1 MPKAIKFRNHNNE
14 AIYPCPFYPKGS
26 IYESTVNENPD
37 KYFGGTWEC
46 IYSDYDYIHLGSQV
60 IYPGGETISLS
71 GGTTNKK
78 ILHGAYSSQFT
89 CMESGVT
96 CPPGYVFKYRWSMEV
111 TTDGNI
117 QTYLQINNKKV
128 TSEVGTWSSD
138 KFRQTSSGGFFRLGV
153 DLTPE
158 STSDIGYGTAG
169 YVYSVYTKNQG
180 SGTQRAIIWDVTAHL
195 FAVSKNVIYKWRRT
209 S

>member
-1 MPKAIKFRNHNNE
+1 MAKAIKFKNKNNE
-14 AIYPCPFYPKGS
+14 PIYPCPFYPKGS
-26 IYESTVNENPD
+26 IYVSTINENPN

-60 IYPGGETISLS
+60 IYPGGENISLS
-71 GGTTNKK
+71 GGASNKK

-89 CMESGVT
+89 SMEHGIT

-117 QTYLQINNKKV
+117 QSYLQINNKQV
-128 TSEVGTWSSD
+128 TNEVGTWSSD
-138 KFRQTSSGGFFRLGV
+138 KFRQTSSGGFYRLGV
-153 DLTPE
+153 DISPE

-169 YVYSVYTKNQG
+169 YVYSIYTKNQA

-195 FAVSKNVIYKWRRT
+195 FAVSKNIIYKWRRT
-209 S
+209 A